1 MQAQPT
7 PQATMESFIV
17 RIYRRPAGLGA
28 VGAAGAGAGA
38 GAVVVQV
45 VPPGPPDGATLL
57 AGTVQALGE
66 AQTPAQTFD
75 SAQAL
80 LKRLGLDGG

>member
-1 MQAQPT
+1 
-7 PQATMESFIV
+7 
-17 RIYRRPAGLGA
+17 
-28 VGAAGAGAGA
+28 
-38 GAVVVQV
+38 VQV
-45 VPPGPPDGATLL
+45 VPPGPPDGATPL